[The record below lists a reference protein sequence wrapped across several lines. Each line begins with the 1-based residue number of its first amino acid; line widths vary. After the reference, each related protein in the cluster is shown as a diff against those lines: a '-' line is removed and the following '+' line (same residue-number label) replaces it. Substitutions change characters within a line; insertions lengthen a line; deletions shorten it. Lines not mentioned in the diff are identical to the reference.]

1 MICAI
6 RPRVQ
11 FSRSLFA
18 LRLLLVPNSCA
29 ANPKPSPLLSSR
41 RLYHQSAGPRGGNI
55 FSSLAARNEY
65 MPHLSP
71 QDLTLRKSGQS

>member
-29 ANPKPSPLLSSR
+29 ANPKAVSAAFRLAVYTINPLVLEAVTFFPLSR
-41 RLYHQSAGPRGGNI
+41 RETSTCPISR
-55 FSSLAARNEY
+55 
-65 MPHLSP
+65 
-71 QDLTLRKSGQS
+71 RKI